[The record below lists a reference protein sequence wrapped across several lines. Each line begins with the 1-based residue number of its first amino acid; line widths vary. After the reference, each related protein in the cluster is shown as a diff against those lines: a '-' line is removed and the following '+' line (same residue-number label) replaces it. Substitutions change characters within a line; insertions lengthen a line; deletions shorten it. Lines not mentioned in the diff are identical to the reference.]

1 VHGKRALIRESGG
14 IEQFI
19 VATDRFGHFESL
31 VFRRVRRPE
40 RREHVV
46 HLQDTASLVIG
57 IPQS

>member
-1 VHGKRALIRESGG
+1 LIRESGG